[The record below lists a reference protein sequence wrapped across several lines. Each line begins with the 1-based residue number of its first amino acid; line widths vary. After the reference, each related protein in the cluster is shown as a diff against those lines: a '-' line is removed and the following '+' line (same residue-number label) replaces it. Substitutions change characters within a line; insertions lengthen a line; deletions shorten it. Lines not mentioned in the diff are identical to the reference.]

1 MTCSNS
7 TDKKVTI
14 KRRADGVYDI
24 YLDDDHVGHRGSIEA
39 ATEFVSYLLAEE
51 LD

>member
-1 MTCSNS
+1 MTYSNS

-24 YLDDDHVGHRGSIEA
+24 YLNDDYVGHRDSIEA

-51 LD
+51 LS

>member
-1 MTCSNS
+1 MCSNA

-24 YLDDDHVGHRGSIEA
+24 YVDDNFVASKGSAASA
-39 ATEFVSYLLAEE
+39 ATFVEALLMEEFE
-51 LD
+51 

>member
-1 MTCSNS
+1 MTCNNS

-24 YLDDDHVGHRGSIEA
+24 YVNDKLAGSKGSIRSA
-39 ATEFVSYLLAEE
+39 VEFVEAVLQEE
-51 LD
+51 FK